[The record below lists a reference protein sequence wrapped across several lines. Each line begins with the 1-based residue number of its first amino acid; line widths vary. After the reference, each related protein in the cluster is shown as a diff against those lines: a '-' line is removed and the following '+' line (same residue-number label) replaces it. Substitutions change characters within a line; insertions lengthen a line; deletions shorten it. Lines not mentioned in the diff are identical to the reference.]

1 MSAEMIIT
9 FEGKKKVNAEYRG
22 QTIRT
27 DQSVSNGGDGAAPEP
42 FSLFLASIG
51 TCAGIYAKSFCDQ
64 RGIASEKVKIVQTME
79 FNPDTRLI
87 SKIKLEVKLPP
98 EFPEKYK
105 SALVKTI
112 NLCAVKRHLQN
123 PPEIQTFV
131 D

>member
-1 MSAEMIIT
+1 MIIT